1 MVPNHARLASCLVMY
16 SQTER
21 LIMSHLYYV
30 YDYDA
35 TGRQYLGSVYVSNAT
50 ANALTFMGYLVFPA

>member
-1 MVPNHARLASCLVMY
+1 
-16 SQTER
+16 
-21 LIMSHLYYV
+21 MSHLYYV